1 MGDPLPRL
9 PARSQARV
17 QGGSENASDAGDS
30 VPVWHNPGMVDQS
43 RWWNGPNRVLLI
55 NLREGDEP
63 KIDARRL
70 VEDVKSFGATA
81 FCING
86 GGIVA
91 FYQTRIA
98 GHRISSALAG
108 RDLLAEV
115 VREAHA
121 AGLHVLARI
130 DPSCAP
136 KALAAEH
143 PEWFTRDRAGN
154 FCEVSE
160 HYVTCPNAAYY
171 HERMPE
177 VVREMLTRYD
187 ADGIWNN
194 QGKFAAWDTG
204 PCYCGT
210 CRSMFRDAAGADI
223 PQQEDWSD
231 PVWRRYN
238 EWRYERI
245 AAWVQRIHTAV
256 HDAKRDAIFIAA
268 VQLME
273 SMETIRPGGWDI
285 DYWVPYQDVLTFE
298 CQRRNTAPWWPG
310 VQAKYLSSLAPDKPR
325 WMTAS
330 YFYPWWRL
338 YAAPEAENRPW
349 IAQQFANGVNT
360 WLHINGGYSDLF
372 DRRGLAPMRE
382 AMQRLARWAPYFEGA
397 TSGARVALV
406 FSRYTQDNYGGAHPH
421 ARYLDYIRGWYCAL
435 MEAHIPFDVVSDKV
449 LTRDRLSRYRTV
461 VVSNLACIGD
471 DLASALEEYVAGG
484 GGIIASFDAG
494 THTVDGS
501 VRAAGAFDRMIGGRR
516 TGRRDGLKSSYARIE
531 DRSDPLVD
539 GVGDT
544 DLVPNEGALVEFAFD
559 ADRAVPLTL
568 IPPVIAHSGATI
580 SIPEYSAIKET
591 TDIPVAGRGAHE
603 NGRIVYFCNQPELLF
618 YRYGFP
624 DLGRMLANAV
634 RWTANEPPVIEVKA
648 PDFVEATLMVQGA
661 RRMVHLVNFPVD
673 KPLNTGW
680 RHIGRTLVPV
690 PDIAVRLAL
699 GRHQRVRAARLATN
713 EQPLA
718 VEQGEGSATVV
729 VPQLLDHEIVIFE
742 LA

>member
-1 MGDPLPRL
+1 MTT
-9 PARSQARV
+9 Q
-17 QGGSENASDAGDS
+17 QTK
-30 VPVWHNPGMVDQS
+30 
-43 RWWNGPNRVLLI
+43 WWNGPNRVLLV

-91 FYQTRIA
+91 FYQTRIP
-98 GHRISSALAG
+98 GHRISSALG
-108 RDLLAEV
+108 NRDLLAEIIPV
-115 VREAHA
+115 AHE

-136 KALAAEH
+136 KAFAAEH
-143 PEWFTRDRAGN
+143 PEWFTRDRDGN

-204 PCYCGT
+204 PCYCDT
-210 CRSMFRDAAGADI
+210 CKTMFRAAAGADI
-223 PQQEDWSD
+223 PLQENWAD
-231 PVWRRYN
+231 PTWRRYN

-245 AAWVQRIHTAV
+245 AAWVKRIHAAV
-256 HDAKRDAIFIAA
+256 HEARKDAIFIAA

-310 VQAKYLSSLAPDKPR
+310 VQAKYLATLAPEKPR

-338 YAAPEAENRPW
+338 YASPEAENRPW

-382 AMQRLARWAPYFEGA
+382 VLQRLERWAPYFDGA

-406 FSRYTQDNYGGAHPH
+406 FSRHTQDNYGGGQPH
-421 ARYLDYIRGWYCAL
+421 ARYLDFIRGWYCAL
-435 MEAHIPFDVVSDKV
+435 MEAHIPFDVISDKV
-449 LTRDRLSRYRTV
+449 LTPERLRHYRAV
-461 VVSNLACIGD
+461 VVSNLACMTD
-471 DLASALEEYVAGG
+471 ELAAALDSYTAGG
-484 GGIIASFDAG
+484 GGLVASFDAG
-494 THTVDGS
+494 TCTTDGVERS
-501 VRAAGAFDRMIGGRR
+501 AGALDRIIGARR
-516 TGRRDGLKSSYARIE
+516 TGRREGLRSSYARIE
-531 DRSDPLVD
+531 HASDPLVD
-539 GVGDT
+539 GIGDT
-544 DLVPNEGALVEFAFD
+544 DLIPNEGALVEISVD
-559 ADRAVPLTL
+559 GQRVVPLTL
-568 IPPVIAHSGATI
+568 IPPVVAHSGATI

-591 TDIPVAGRGAHE
+591 TDIPVAVRGAHGA
-603 NGRIVYFCNQPELLF
+603 GRVVYFGNQPELLF

-624 DLGRMLANAV
+624 DLGRVLANAV
-634 RWTANEPPVIEVKA
+634 RWALGEPDVIEVQG
-648 PDFVEATLMVQGA
+648 PDFVEATLMVQQR
-661 RRMVHLVNFPVD
+661 RRMVHLVNFPVG

-680 RHIGRTLVPV
+680 RPIGRTLVPV
-690 PDIAVRLAL
+690 SDIRVSLAL
-699 GRHQRVRAARLATN
+699 AAGETVREARLATT
-713 EQPLA
+713 EQPLT
-718 VEQGEGSATVV
+718 VEQRDGKAVVV
-729 VPQLLDHEIVIFE
+729 VPRLQDHEIVVFE